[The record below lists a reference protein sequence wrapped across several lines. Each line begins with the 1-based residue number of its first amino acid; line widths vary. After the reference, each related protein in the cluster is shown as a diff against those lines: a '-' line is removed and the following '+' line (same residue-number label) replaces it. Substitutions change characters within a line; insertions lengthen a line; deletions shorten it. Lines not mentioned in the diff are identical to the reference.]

1 MEQNIE
7 TRVREIFSGLKT
19 RKKFSI
25 LKIEGNK
32 VAVEEFQEIC
42 GQKEPKRLEFLGP
55 QELENFVKSE
65 NKIELDVQRQLSG
78 NEMPYR

>member
-7 TRVREIFSGLKT
+7 TRCREILSGLKT
-19 RKKFSI
+19 RKKFSL

-32 VAVEEFQEIC
+32 VVVEEFQEIC
-42 GQKEPKRLEFLGP
+42 GQKEPKRLEFSGT
-55 QELENFVKSE
+55 QELETFVKSE
-65 NKIELDVQRQLSG
+65 NKIELDIQKQLGG